1 MALAALILGIFS
13 IALGLLPLLP
23 LGGPAL
29 LTLAAVGLP
38 LGIVA
43 FGLGLVSRSG
53 ALRAQVDRQPQSR
66 DGSRDRQGHPG
77 PAAVD
82 RQGHPG
88 PAVVD
93 RQGRPGPAAVD
104 LSLCTAALSAAVV
117 GTLLCAAWI
126 GAVAYM
132 QHRVHQAA
140 ERCRRDPARCL
151 RGSDDASDEGKP
163 PAGRPDAPAAG
174 RPAAPPARERD
185 AGAGRTL

>member
-1 MALAALILGIFS
+1 MALVALILGIFS

-53 ALRAQVDRQPQSR
+53 ALRTQGDRQPQSQG
-66 DGSRDRQGHPG
+66 GSSDS
-77 PAAVD
+77 
-82 RQGHPG
+82 
-88 PAVVD
+88 
-93 RQGRPGPAAVD
+93 QGRPGPAVVD

-126 GAVAYM
+126 GAIAYM

>member
-1 MALAALILGIFS
+1 MALVALILGIFS

-53 ALRAQVDRQPQSR
+53 ALRTQGDRQPQR
-66 DGSRDRQGHPG
+66 QGGSRDRQPPSQGG
-77 PAAVD
+77 SSD
-82 RQGHPG
+82 RQDLPG
-88 PAVVD
+88 PAV
-93 RQGRPGPAAVD
+93 VD

-126 GAVAYM
+126 GAIAYM

-163 PAGRPDAPAAG
+163 PAGRPDAPPAG